1 MDSEDLVSVI
11 TVQSAPEAEMIRNAL
26 KSVGIDCE
34 IGGET
39 QAGLAGVLAIDV
51 LTHAD
56 DALEA
61 RKYLRQLRKEKQ
73 ERKKKRVEARNA
85 KKPTDSS
92 EAIQELPPPP
102 N

>member
-26 KSVGIDCE
+26 KSVGIACE